1 VIVDAEKLALLS
13 GLVTDYCPGK
23 PKRKATMSTLFR
35 KEPEQAA
42 QQPGQGSSETTAL
55 ATRFGCHFAS
65 ETAAVSEGDESLVVD
80 RRAELRPSQMV
91 ELKLRA
97 LLRGKALGVSHI
109 QMVNSLRSRN

>member
-1 VIVDAEKLALLS
+1 
-13 GLVTDYCPGK
+13 
-23 PKRKATMSTLFR
+23 MNTLFR

-42 QQPGQGSSETTAL
+42 QQPRQELSGIKAQ
-55 ATRFGCHFAS
+55 ATRLLTHFVG
-65 ETAAVSEGDESLVVD
+65 ETAATSDGDETLVVD